1 MPIVVALVLLVLII
15 GSHGSLSWCLGWFDS
30 HVPRLPGLTWL
41 DPNPA
46 AVPLPPLT
54 PPKPPKL
61 SVTNEGQIKP
71 KVDDVEASLD
81 PCSVVNPINH
91 QFIDLS
97 SLSLSNDGKPHLWL
111 SKAYDKKRNYT
122 LGICTNP
129 MKKDHKFDNLNSS
142 LVGGYYVENNTY
154 FSMGEF
160 STIPKFAGRKLTLT
174 YENGSY
180 CDNLI
185 DAKTGQKLRKTTIIT
200 FTCDRDMLAKAS
212 VQFVAE
218 ANDCTYF
225 FEVRSHHACPT
236 APKANNLA
244 AIWIFLLILLA
255 ALAVYFSG
263 GVLYKQLKVKK

>member
-1 MPIVVALVLLVLII
+1 
-15 GSHGSLSWCLGWFDS
+15 
-30 HVPRLPGLTWL
+30 LTWL
-41 DPNPA
+41 DTNPV
-46 AVPLPPLT
+46 AVPPPPPL
-54 PPKPPKL
+54 KPSKV
-61 SVTNEGQIKP
+61 SVTDDGQIKP
-71 KVDDVEASLD
+71 KVDDVDISLD

-97 SLSLSNDGKPHLWL
+97 SLSLNDGKPHLWL

-122 LGICTNP
+122 LGICANP
-129 MKKDHKFDNLNSS
+129 MKKDHKFSGLNST
-142 LVGGYYVENNTY
+142 LVGGYYIENNTY

-160 STIPKFAGRKLTLT
+160 STVPKFSGRKLTLT

-200 FTCDRDMLAKAS
+200 FTCDRELLAKAS

-263 GVLYKQLKVKK
+263 GVLYRQLKVKK